1 MRALYYILKID
12 PESDSGLGFSGSQ
25 RNPDLGENLT
35 FGGGASR
42 LLAGWSLDSA
52 GFRI

>member
-1 MRALYYILKID
+1 MPPRLKID
-12 PESDSGLGFSGSQ
+12 RESHSGLGFSGSQ

-35 FGGGASR
+35 FGDGASK